1 MLVFATPNYRSVDPY
16 AAQQRAWRRQL
27 RNQSISNALHAPS
40 QQSIHQLR
48 SIDGL
53 LNRVLERNAYLHT
66 QSPYYGYTTND
77 LAEFEYELALSRA
90 ARKAAAQQ
98 FQCNHNAGIQGWY
111 AALQAQRKEQE
122 MKHNLRLKCEEERI
136 ERELRAR
143 RRAAEAHSFLAN
155 VDPSL
160 SAYWPFGLPVDA
172 VCSLSSTDSTS
183 SDLPQSQE
191 FPTQATASTSQAPV
205 QNQPWLQEGLEGCMA
220 ELQSFFDRLSENTST
235 EVPSERVPPTSAAP
249 NPTQVNLEATTSSH
263 EGKGKAREIPDSDTE
278 PWVKDRLEDHLM
290 DQYQSELSKAFQSIL
305 AGLSEGTST
314 DTAFERVPVTSTAP
328 TSVQVNVN
336 EEGTTSSHKGK
347 GKAKETP
354 DSDTEEEPSVSPAQV
369 ASSLSQITSI
379 ASRLETL
386 VADFQFPAELDFS
399 PSRSPSPAY
408 SALDTDD
415 AFALTYASTNAPL
428 RAQEH
433 ALSLLLGDL
442 DNVPS
447 FGSHVV
453 RDARRSVVARVEQA
467 LEELEKGVE
476 ERRGRAR
483 ARKAD
488 PVTVTVPVE
497 QSSEPENPTSADLAH
512 IQIPVI
518 DEFPINVFVPAVPV
532 EALAPAASSPI
543 EAIAD
548 PDASIE
554 VPAASIEI
562 ATAFVA
568 EPSAISSTSLPTA
581 SSEVSK
587 TLTAQEISVPQEEE
601 SEEPLVD
608 EVSTVSVSEDAASE
622 DAVIIEATN
631 PPTHADLT
639 QPSSPSATR
648 PTPLPLDTSDSHSQN
663 TLGVSLPVS
672 IPDFE
677 TLTHADADIPAE
689 VADTTDEPESSAPAA
704 AVATSSFLG
713 SDHEQTPL
721 EDSDPESY
729 SSVESPASSSPVSE
743 AEVDTFLLL

>member
-1 MLVFATPNYRSVDPY
+1 
-16 AAQQRAWRRQL
+16 
-27 RNQSISNALHAPS
+27 
-40 QQSIHQLR
+40 
-48 SIDGL
+48 
-53 LNRVLERNAYLHT
+53 
-66 QSPYYGYTTND
+66 
-77 LAEFEYELALSRA
+77 
-90 ARKAAAQQ
+90 
-98 FQCNHNAGIQGWY
+98 
-111 AALQAQRKEQE
+111 

-136 ERELRAR
+136 ERELRA
-143 RRAAEAHSFLAN
+143 AEANSFLAN

-160 SAYWPFGLPVDA
+160 NAYWPFGLPVDA
-172 VCSLSSTDSTS
+172 EL
-183 SDLPQSQE
+183 
-191 FPTQATASTSQAPV
+191 PTQATASTSKAPV
-205 QNQPWLQEGLEGCMA
+205 QNQPRLQEGLEGRMA
-220 ELQSFFDRLSENTST
+220 ELQSFFDRLSAT
-235 EVPSERVPPTSAAP
+235 EVPSERVPPRSAAP
-249 NPTQVNLEATTSSH
+249 TSMQVNREATTPSH
-263 EGKGKAREIPDSDTE
+263 DGKGKVREIPDSDAE
-278 PWVKDRLEDHLM
+278 PWVKDRLEDRLM
-290 DQYQSELSKAFQSIL
+290 DQYQSELSNAFQSIL

-314 DTAFERVPVTSTAP
+314 DTPFERVPVASTTP
-328 TSVQVNVN
+328 TSAQVNVN

-347 GKAKETP
+347 GKAEETP
-354 DSDTEEEPSVSPAQV
+354 DSDAEEEPSVSPAQV
-369 ASSLSQITSI
+369 ASSLFQINSI

-386 VADFQFPAELDFS
+386 ITDFQFPAELDFS

-415 AFALTYASTNAPL
+415 VFALTYASTNAPL

-476 ERRGRAR
+476 ERRGRVR

-488 PVTVTVPVE
+488 PVTVTVPIE
-497 QSSEPENPTSADLAH
+497 QSSEPENLTSADLAP
-512 IQIPVI
+512 IQVP
-518 DEFPINVFVPAVPV
+518 NVFVPALPV

-548 PDASIE
+548 PVVLDASIE

-568 EPSAISSTSLPTA
+568 EPSATSSASLPTA
-581 SSEVSK
+581 SSEVSE
-587 TLTAQEISVPQEEE
+587 TLTAQEVSVPQEEE
-601 SEEPLVD
+601 SELPLVD
-608 EVSTVSVSEDAASE
+608 EVSTDSVSE

-631 PPTHADLT
+631 LLTDADLT
-639 QPSSPSATR
+639 QLPSSSATR
-648 PTPLPLDTSDSHSQN
+648 STPLPLDITDSHSQN
-663 TLGVSLPVS
+663 TLDVSFPVS

-677 TLTHADADIPAE
+677 TLIHADADIPAE
-689 VADTTDEPESSAPAA
+689 VADTTDEPASSAPAA
-704 AVATSSFLG
+704 AATSSFLG

-721 EDSDPESY
+721 EDSDSESY